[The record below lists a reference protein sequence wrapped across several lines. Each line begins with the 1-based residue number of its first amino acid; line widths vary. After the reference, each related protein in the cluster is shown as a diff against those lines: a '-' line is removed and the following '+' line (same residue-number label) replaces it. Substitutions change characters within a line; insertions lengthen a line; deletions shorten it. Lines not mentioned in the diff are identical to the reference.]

1 MEVMM
6 AWLLDLGFSAKVE
19 DAREDVYL
27 LKLRPP
33 DIFIDWFIH
42 LDIFIEQWYVLLINR
57 EFAVLGSNQFNNL
70 CGLMRTG

>member
-42 LDIFIEQWYVLLINR
+42 LDIFI
-57 EFAVLGSNQFNNL
+57 
-70 CGLMRTG
+70 